1 VDQLLYDVTSGVVE
15 EHDPQ
20 TGQTVSTVS
29 LGLKSLYQPPVG
41 TIQHNNNNTE
51 NLALPLPYAQNNQ
64 GILHLHSGKIL
75 LVWIIAFSSFQGGT

>member
-15 EHDPQ
+15 EHAPQ

-41 TIQHNNNNTE
+41 TIQHNNNTE
-51 NLALPLPYAQNNQ
+51 NLTSAPRLGHAHFLFLP
-64 GILHLHSGKIL
+64 
-75 LVWIIAFSSFQGGT
+75 AFWEDIVGVDYCVF